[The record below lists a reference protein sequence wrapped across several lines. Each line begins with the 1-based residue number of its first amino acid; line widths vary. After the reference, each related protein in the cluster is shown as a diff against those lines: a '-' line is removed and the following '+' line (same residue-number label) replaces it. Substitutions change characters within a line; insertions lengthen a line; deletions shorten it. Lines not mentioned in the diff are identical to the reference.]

1 MAMKGF
7 SATGVIGVV
16 DALIHWQIFFV
27 LYTAVGLDQAASNFA
42 AFCVAASFSF
52 YVNALYT
59 FERETSVFAYL
70 MFIVVMGALSFG
82 VGVIADARHLPGL
95 VTVAVFSLMNI
106 LLGYCF
112 FRFVLFRVRRT

>member
-1 MAMKGF
+1 MKGIT
-7 SATGVIGVV
+7 AIGVIGFA

-27 LYTAVGLDQAASNFA
+27 LCTAVGLDQASSNFA
-42 AFCVAASFSF
+42 AFCVAAAFSF

-70 MFIVVMGALSFG
+70 MFVGAMGAVSFG
-82 VGVIADARHLPGL
+82 VGVIADACHLPGL
-95 VTVAVFSLMNI
+95 VTVASFSLINI

-112 FRFVLFRVRRT
+112 FRFVLFRERRI

>member
-1 MAMKGF
+1 MKGF
-7 SATGVIGVV
+7 SVTGVIGMV
-16 DALIHWQIFFV
+16 DAFIHWQIFFV
-27 LYTAVGLDQAASNFA
+27 LYIAVGLDQAASNFA

-52 YVNALYT
+52 YVNALYR

-95 VTVAVFSLMNI
+95 VTVAVFSLMNT
-106 LLGYCF
+106 LSGYCF
-112 FRFVLFRVRRT
+112 FRFVLFRVRRA